1 MILELEIEED
11 ASTSTKTST
20 SSSTPS
26 TDRIDQ
32 NNINNKKVVSFNED
46 VIVHEVTHLKDID
59 EQTKKDVWY
68 TELYLRMMRC
78 NMMPGND
85 GDDDDGDYDNSNDDT
100 LQSFMKARNIRRS
113 RQLVMAE
120 QARQKRYTNSNS
132 NGNGNDGRDGETLI
146 QNEYCRVATTSQAD
160 ATQRGRVM
168 ASKALKIRRRQ
179 QQQQQ

>member
-11 ASTSTKTST
+11 ASTS
-20 SSSTPS
+20 SSSPT

-59 EQTKKDVWY
+59 EQTKKVVWY
-68 TELYLRMMRC
+68 TWLYLRTMRC

-85 GDDDDGDYDNSNDDT
+85 DDDDDDDSSNDVT

-160 ATQRGRVM
+160 ATQRGKVM
-168 ASKALKIRRRQ
+168 ASKASKI
-179 QQQQQ
+179 